1 METKEKKSGCG
12 KWKHGKRVLA
22 GCSLLL
28 VVVLVL
34 VAAKWFFREQPDVPV
49 SGGESDIAQLPA
61 EGDPSMYSPQENI
74 AITMGVVQQLKG
86 YTSTTTGV
94 VRAKLGFI
102 DYEQQVSNKRI
113 ADGNDVF
120 TEAVSRS
127 ALKKVGEQKYYSDG
141 SDILVRKAVKIDDD
155 SVQWAEDVYAIT
167 QEEYLQNY
175 GASPKA
181 LTAYIINDSTVV
193 SARLLQSDNDS
204 YTFEYE
210 LNAAEAAAYYCREVK
225 TMGGASEYP
234 VFHSVTLTLTIDS
247 AWRPLRLERTEN
259 YDISIPLIGNANCT
273 GELTEIFGD
282 FSQTGG
288 INKDDIGPVTE
299 KPQEPED
306 ETLSI
311 ITDMLHAQ
319 PDYSVVLQGFIEGR
333 LALSIDPDVPQV
345 AVQGVLDGTEIF
357 AAYRG
362 DMLQARVGQIS
373 VCMEK
378 ESLLEAVNTV
388 LEMIGVEVPSN
399 KDITDELMKGLK
411 VSQSGSVM
419 TASLSTDKL
428 KLAAE
433 LDTAD
438 GLKLLSVQL
447 IAAIG
452 ESEQKISI
460 SPAETKVEIPPT
472 ESFTDLT
479 GAEKLLAEYA
489 GLLGSASFAFDAQ
502 LTVGDGVYD
511 AHILLNKNTGDFSVN
526 TEIEGIPLE
535 LICRQGVFY
544 ITCGSMKISCT
555 AEDFGELK
563 ALELLPETELISKE
577 YTDFINNISVESAV
591 NAINS
596 IEYDGDSLNVRFN
609 IGDDEIAAELRADGL
624 SASGL
629 TVMGNSIGISLTV
642 TESSA
647 EEYALEPQGEYA
659 PASELIRGIS
669 AAQNT
674 LKQESFLLG
683 TKLQVTADGI
693 VKFDADAEIL
703 LKKRESGFDA
713 RIYLVMS
720 DGSTVEL
727 IYVSDRFYCD
737 YNGMKLT
744 ISKEKLMP
752 ILAALKE
759 LMGIDIPL
767 LDEMLDVAPEDR
779 IDLSILN
786 PRLPDLSFVNG
797 IELPELPELISGIKS
812 LSAADGELGAVLAG
826 DLLGQEG
833 ADDIAVKATFDG
845 GYITGLSVERL
856 PISGVGQTFVNIELQ
871 YPDCGVQAPA
881 DGEYMQLDSLS
892 RLIEMTEPEDRAGAW
907 ELIKG
912 YAGLVDSASFA
923 FDARLTVGET
933 VYDAHILLNKN
944 TGDFA
949 VNTEIEGIPLELIC
963 RQGVFYI
970 TCGSMKI
977 SCIPEDFGDLK
988 ALGLLPETE
997 LISAQYA
1004 EFINNISV
1012 ESVINAIKSIEYSG
1026 DRLHVRFNIGDDEIT
1041 AELRADGLSASGLT
1055 VMENSIGINLTV
1067 TESSAEEYALE
1078 PQGEYAP
1085 ASELIRA
1092 VSAAQNTLKQESFL
1106 LGTKLQVTA
1115 DGIAK
1120 FDADAEILLKKR
1132 EAGFDVK
1139 LYLTA
1144 SDGSTVE
1151 LIYVSDRFY
1160 CDYN

>member
-1 METKEKKSGCG
+1 MLCRASCGKGNPDTGEGYAMETKEKKSGRG

-311 ITDMLHAQ
+311 ITDMLRAQ
-319 PDYSVVLQGFIEGR
+319 PDYSVVLQGFIDGR
-333 LALSIDPDVPQV
+333 LALSINPDAPQV

-362 DMLQARVGQIS
+362 NVLYARVGQIS

-388 LEMIGVEVPSN
+388 LEMASAEVPSLDE
-399 KDITDELMKGLK
+399 DIAGELMKGLK
-411 VSQSGSVM
+411 ISQSGSVM
-419 TASLSTDKL
+419 TARISTDKL
-428 KLAAE
+428 NLEAE

-438 GLKLLSVQL
+438 GLKLLSAQL
-447 IAAIG
+447 ITAIG

-472 ESFTDLT
+472 ETFTDLT
-479 GAEKLLAEYA
+479 GAEKLLKEYA
-489 GLLGSASFAFDAQ
+489 GLADCASFAFDAR
-502 LTVGDGVYD
+502 LTVGETVYD
-511 AHILLNKNTGDFSVN
+511 AHILLNKNTLDFAVN
-526 TEIEGIPLE
+526 TEIDGIPLE

-591 NAINS
+591 NAIKS

-629 TVMGNSIGISLTV
+629 TVMGSRVGINLTL
-642 TESSA
+642 TESST

-659 PASELIRGIS
+659 PAHELIRGIS
-669 AAQNT
+669 AAKNT
-674 LKQESFLLG
+674 LKQESFLLS

-703 LKKRESGFDA
+703 LKKREAGFDA
-713 RIYLVMS
+713 RVFLVMS

-779 IDLSILN
+779 IDLSILK

-856 PISGVGQTFVNIELQ
+856 PVSGVGQAFVNIELQ

-881 DGEYMQLDSLS
+881 DGEYMQMDSLNK
-892 RLIEMTEPEDRAGAW
+892 LINE
-907 ELIKG
+907 
-912 YAGLVDSASFA
+912 FA
-923 FDARLTVGET
+923 R
-933 VYDAHILLNKN
+933 
-944 TGDFA
+944 
-949 VNTEIEGIPLELIC
+949 
-963 RQGVFYI
+963 
-970 TCGSMKI
+970 
-977 SCIPEDFGDLK
+977 
-988 ALGLLPETE
+988 
-997 LISAQYA
+997 
-1004 EFINNISV
+1004 
-1012 ESVINAIKSIEYSG
+1012 
-1026 DRLHVRFNIGDDEIT
+1026 T
-1041 AELRADGLSASGLT
+1041 AELRQYKLSGKLKAVMLGLFNANIPFEMRFT
-1055 VMENSIGINLTV
+1055 VDSNDNVRGYLKFDIPYILGVTKNKTV
-1067 TESSAEEYALE
+1067 TEMYLEDDVVYVKRFMKRLTIFSKDKTDYVKFRSGDFSADPIGYIAHIFNLTD
-1078 PQGEYAP
+1078 
-1085 ASELIRA
+1085 SIKNKI
-1092 VSAAQNTLKQESFL
+1092 SDS
-1106 LGTKLQVTA
+1106 VTA
-1115 DGIAK
+1115 NSRGEQDSFRIENA
-1120 FDADAEILLKKR
+1120 LK
-1132 EAGFDVK
+1132 D
-1139 LYLTA
+1139 YQ
-1144 SDGSTVE
+1144 SDGTEYYVLLDGAYITNDDNFSDISLRVRPDGSGYLSSVAAETKIISVLNIKVDASINDIGQAVDMS
-1151 LIYVSDRFY
+1151 LIPSGLAQDAKYQWR
-1160 CDYN
+1160 